1 MEKNTVSTL
10 ERGLLILELVK
21 SQSGITLKEVMEKQ
35 DISKSTAFRILTTLE
50 DMDYIYKIRTKY
62 YFNPKHFMDM
72 SQSDSLREWTS
83 LNAIYQLAEDMQLSM
98 YLGKVDGTDLVM
110 TQALHAPFNE
120 PNYEEIGN
128 RTQLHQT
135 ALGKVILAH
144 YDDERSKSLL
154 NQLSLEPVTH
164 NTFQD
169 PQLFHYHLKAINE
182 DGYAFD
188 DEELNIGLRC
198 VAVPVFRDNEVI
210 AALAISG
217 SVEEIAR
224 GRVKEIANK
233 LHEGSVALTKEIETL
248 GNIH

>member
-1 MEKNTVSTL
+1 ME
-10 ERGLLILELVK
+10 
-21 SQSGITLKEVMEKQ
+21 
-35 DISKSTAFRILTTLE
+35 
-50 DMDYIYKIRTKY
+50 YIYKIRTKY
-62 YFNPKHFMDM
+62 YFNPKHFKEL
-72 SQSDSLREWTS
+72 SESALLREWTS
-83 LNAIYQLAEDMQLSM
+83 LNSVYQLAQDMQMSM

-110 TQALHAPFNE
+110 TQVLHKTYQTPTQ
-120 PNYEEIGN
+120 EEIGN

-144 YDDERSKSLL
+144 YDGKTTKSLL

-169 PQLFHYHLKAINE
+169 PQLFNYHLKAINE

-198 VAVPVFRDNEVI
+198 VAVPVFRDNKVI

-224 GRVKEIANK
+224 GRVKEIVIK
-233 LHEGSVALTKEIETL
+233 LHDGSEALTKEIEAV
-248 GNIH
+248 GNSL